1 MHIDEI
7 TKNISKTKGRR
18 VGRGSG
24 SGRGT
29 TAGRGT
35 KGQKSRSGSSI
46 PKHFEGGQT
55 PLVRRIPKKKG
66 FKSVRRLKT
75 FIINLHH
82 LEKFLDGGKLT
93 IASLYKKGYL
103 KKGESLK
110 ILGSHGLSS
119 KVAVETHRISK
130 SAKESIEAAGG
141 KVVII

>member
-1 MHIDEI
+1 MRIDEI
-7 TKNISKTKGRR
+7 TKNISKSKRRR

-46 PKHFEGGQT
+46 PKYFEGGQT
-55 PLVRRIPKKKG
+55 PLIRRIPKKKG
-66 FKSVRRLKT
+66 FKSVHRSKT
-75 FIINLHH
+75 FIINLPY
-82 LEKFLDGGKLT
+82 LEKFLDEGKLT

-103 KKGESLK
+103 KKGENLK
-110 ILGSHGLSS
+110 ILGSHSLSN
-119 KVAVETHRISK
+119 KIEVETHKISK

-141 KVVII
+141 KIVII